1 MTDRELMQQ
10 ALDYIIET
18 NRISSFQLVPA
29 SRLNQVITALRERL
43 AQPNEFSPDW
53 DAMAVMVAEQ
63 QRMATEIERLKD
75 GFNKSE
81 SRLHDVAVHCERVER
96 RLKDV
101 NTAAMSL
108 THDLVCMDYDD
119 DDRLDRDRVMERIM
133 QWRNEWDKAMFKE

>member
-10 ALDYIIET
+10 ALDALLEVNYDQAYAKE
-18 NRISSFQLVPA
+18 V
-29 SRLNQVITALRERL
+29 TALRERL

-81 SRLHDVAVHCERVER
+81 SRPARCCR
-96 RLKDV
+96 
-101 NTAAMSL
+101 SL
-108 THDLVCMDYDD
+108 
-119 DDRLDRDRVMERIM
+119 R
-133 QWRNEWDKAMFKE
+133 AS